1 MTIINTNVKALFAHQ
16 ALKINDRSMTDSMQQ
31 LSTGKRINSAKDD
44 AAGLAIGTRMT
55 ADLRGLAVAIRN
67 ANDGISMMQTAEGA
81 LGEISNMLQRMREL
95 AVQAANGTMSRS
107 NREALQ
113 AELDQLVLEIDNV
126 AKTTNFNGI
135 KLLDG
140 STDPIRLQTGVRE
153 GEQVQVGIVDARA
166 KSLGLQGY
174 MIEGELTSGRVGRS
188 VTVDDG
194 LGGTTEVE
202 ALTQLDNN
210 SVLINGKPAFAAG
223 VNLSTMTE
231 DYAENLASAINTNLG
246 QHEVKASAF
255 NTLRGFAPTAQVFE
269 EGALSING
277 KAVGSASSVEE
288 LVSNINR
295 DVPGVTATL
304 STQGTVE
311 LSNDTGAQ
319 ITISGVR
326 PDGTTVG
333 DGESTTAGFLVGTYQ
348 GYITMDSLSGKNI
361 KLFANN
367 DANGFP
373 SGTGTVEDLQS
384 MGLNESTSGDKFTGG
399 AVSSEKL
406 TVEDDIRING
416 IKLGASI
423 DGQASSKA
431 AAINALSET
440 TGVKATALTEAEVTF
455 VGAPADGLTINGIEL
470 PADLDPASAPMV
482 AWTASDKTM
491 SDLVTLVNDAEI
503 GVFASTSESGRL
515 ILRSPG
521 GVDIKVKVD
530 GVQVTSVGSVGG
542 SAATADANDVATIK
556 GRVTLFSDIGAEIR
570 VEAAEASHLEKLG
583 LAPQGGTS
591 VLVGGALTI
600 VTQDAA
606 GKTMTVIDRAL
617 DRVLVNRATL
627 GAFQNRMTV
636 AIDSLMTTSNALNQS
651 RSRIMD
657 ADYAQVST
665 ELARNQ
671 IIQQAATAILAQANT
686 SQQTVMQLIQG

>member
-174 MIEGELTSGRVGRS
+174 MIEGELTSGRVGRTI
-188 VTVDDG
+188 TVDDG

-223 VNLSTMTE
+223 VDLSTMTA

-311 LSNDTGAQ
+311 LSNDTGAE

-521 GVDIKVKVD
+521 GVDIKGKVD

-570 VEAAEASHLEKLG
+570 VEAAEASDLEKLG

>member
-174 MIEGELTSGRVGRS
+174 MIEGELTSGRVGRTI
-188 VTVDDG
+188 TVDDG

-223 VNLSTMTE
+223 VDLSTMTA

-311 LSNDTGAQ
+311 LSNDTGAE

-570 VEAAEASHLEKLG
+570 VEAAEASDLEKLG

>member
-95 AVQAANGTMSRS
+95 SVQAANGTMSRS

-174 MIEGELTSGRVGRS
+174 MVEGELTSGRVGRTI
-188 VTVDDG
+188 TVDDG
-194 LGGTTEVE
+194 LGGSSEVE
-202 ALTQLDNN
+202 ALTQLENN

-223 VNLSTMTE
+223 VDLSTMTE

-277 KAVGSASSVEE
+277 KEVGAASSVEE

-319 ITISGVR
+319 ITIGGVR

-348 GYITMDSLSGKNI
+348 GYITLDSLAGKNI

-373 SGTGTVEDLQS
+373 SGSGTVEDLQS
-384 MGLNESTSGDKFTGG
+384 MGLNESTNGDRFTGG

-455 VGAPADGLTINGIEL
+455 VGAPADGLTINGIEI
-470 PADLDPASAPMV
+470 PTDLDPASAPMV

-530 GVQVTSVGSVGG
+530 GVQVTAVGSVGG

-570 VEAAEASHLEKLG
+570 VESEDAADLEKLG
-583 LAPQGGTS
+583 LAPQGGSS

>member
-174 MIEGELTSGRVGRS
+174 MIEGELTSGRVGRTI
-188 VTVDDG
+188 TVDDG

-223 VNLSTMTE
+223 VDLSTMTA

-311 LSNDTGAQ
+311 LSNDTGAE

-530 GVQVTSVGSVGG
+530 
-542 SAATADANDVATIK
+542 
-556 GRVTLFSDIGAEIR
+556 
-570 VEAAEASHLEKLG
+570 
-583 LAPQGGTS
+583 
-591 VLVGGALTI
+591 
-600 VTQDAA
+600 
-606 GKTMTVIDRAL
+606 
-617 DRVLVNRATL
+617 
-627 GAFQNRMTV
+627 
-636 AIDSLMTTSNALNQS
+636 
-651 RSRIMD
+651 
-657 ADYAQVST
+657 
-665 ELARNQ
+665 
-671 IIQQAATAILAQANT
+671 
-686 SQQTVMQLIQG
+686 